1 MNKLFSTILGKSPL
15 TSILGYVAAA
25 VIILQEQ
32 LESGI
37 TDWKTIAIAILV
49 GVFGRVTADSNK
61 VKPKGAPGDDGPG
74 PGTEPPK
81 PPVKP

>member
-15 TSILGYVAAA
+15 TSILGFVAAA

-32 LESGI
+32 LESGVS
-37 TDWKTIAIAILV
+37 DWKTIAIAILV

-61 VKPKGAPGDDGPG
+61 VKPKGDPVDDGPG
-74 PGTEPPK
+74 PGNPPTK
-81 PPVKP
+81 PPTKP

>member
-1 MNKLFSTILGKSPL
+1 MNKLLTTILGKSPL
-15 TSILGYVAAA
+15 TSILGLAAGA
-25 VIILQEQ
+25 LIIIQEQ
-32 LESGI
+32 LESGV
-37 TDWKTIAIAILV
+37 TEWKTIAIAILV

-61 VKPKGAPGDDGPG
+61 VKPDGPG